1 MRELTFYSPDHV
13 TNGTIFDMA
22 KFIAGFHQGQTT
34 ERQKRQR
41 GQVFCCSHNNTTKKD
56 LPPLLDTAITEMS
69 GAMIRHLA
77 DKVSSSTK
85 GTTAEL
91 RLQFSH

>member
-13 TNGTIFDMA
+13 THGTIFDMA
-22 KFIAGFHQGQTT
+22 KFIADFHQGQTT
-34 ERQKRQR
+34 EKQR
-41 GQVFCCSHNNTTKKD
+41 GQVFCCSHNNTTTND
-56 LPPLLDTAITEMS
+56 LTPLLDTAITEMS

-77 DKVSSSTK
+77 DKVSSSTQ